1 MQGEASKIIRTI
13 RQGLDMS
20 QADFARALG
29 WGTSTISRWES
40 GKAEPNRLAMKII
53 LAFGE
58 ERGIRYRPRTKALP
72 APTRNAPLLPAIPMP
87 IALPDD
93 EPAWT
98 ASLGS
103 DGPAWEAH
111 LNLRLALDRGTGSAP
126 GSRRS
131 WFHRAAAGGAMCTAL
146 FLGVVM
152 LTATPARDVGGK
164 RAPSRRPAPDA
175 WTAAPAAAVPQPEHP
190 REGSRRGRRVRR
202 PTPPIIEAETPSAPL
217 VVPAPPS
224 PPVLAR
230 LEGVTLL
237 GAVRKATF
245 RTDVDSITVVEGE
258 QLGAHQAVRVGG
270 EGVELRDAAG
280 SVLNV
285 KLGDVVAVR

>member
-20 QADFARALG
+20 QAEFAKALG

-72 APTRNAPLLPAIPMP
+72 APAQSAPALPAVAVPLARSEEP
-87 IALPDD
+87 I
-93 EPAWT
+93 WT
-98 ASLGS
+98 ASVAS
-103 DGPAWEAH
+103 ERPAWEAH
-111 LNLRLALDRGTGSAP
+111 LNLRLAVDRGAGYGR

-131 WFHRAAAGGAMCTAL
+131 WFGRAAAGGAMCTAL
-146 FLGVVM
+146 FFGIVM
-152 LTATPARDVGGK
+152 LTATPARDPGAK
-164 RAPSRRPAPDA
+164 RTTPRRPATEA
-175 WTAAPAAAVPQPEHP
+175 WTAAPATSAAEPVLPA

-202 PTPPIIEAETPSAPL
+202 PPSPIMEAEAP
-217 VVPAPPS
+217 VVAPAPP

-237 GAVRKATF
+237 GTVRKATF

-258 QLGAHQAVRVGG
+258 QLGEHQAVRVGG
-270 EGVELRDAAG
+270 DGVDLRDATG
-280 SVLNV
+280 DVHTV
-285 KLGDVVAVR
+285 KLGDAVAVR